1 MYGLHPDAPAT
12 FSKKRMRAMQK
23 ARRDLSQ
30 SQDCGGQWSG
40 EVSAGP
46 AAHFLLLLRNIWLTR
61 AEDIAHGRKKEEM
74 DDGRR
79 RLVERVR
86 DEIRKCDDVYYSGGG
101 QRVRDEEYDE
111 LVMHLAEM
119 ERVYPEIVT
128 PDSPT
133 QVVGHAA
140 ASAAARGEHI
150 LTPLSMATVL
160 SARFPPHRH
169 TARMLSLGNARTG
182 DLARFVAKAPGEFCV
197 EAKVDGVALGVS
209 YRRGALVCAA
219 TRGDGVVGDDVTA
232 NVREA
237 LVGRGVPEVLPGGVD
252 VDVRGEVY
260 ITPADFEALEDGD
273 WGRLANAR
281 NAAAGGLKNKD
292 PKEAAK
298 RLLRFV
304 AYDCLAIPPDLV
316 RRDRE
321 RKESERELRAGLERL
336 GEGGGGGEE
345 GKTGAGRV
353 VNYWPTQVETLAGL
367 KEWGFGAMT
376 EFRVCRNE
384 DEIDSF
390 AVEMEG
396 RREELAYEAD
406 GVVIKVNDSELRQA
420 LGHTAKAPRGAV
432 ALKFHSIG
440 AKTVVKSVVMQVSR
454 CGSITPVALL
464 RPVSVG
470 GVVIS
475 RATLHN
481 FDEVKRLDVA
491 INDTVIVERGGD
503 VIPKIKSVA
512 TRPAT
517 ADRMFIDI
525 PSTCPSCG
533 EVVEVSKKE
542 RMATLVLCP
551 NRLSCA
557 AQSLGRLL
565 HFCRRDSMD
574 IQGLGEKTGIKL
586 LSNNLIIHPSDLF
599 SVSKASLLGLDG
611 FQEKSA
617 TALYSAIQNANG
629 TRSLERVI
637 IGLGIPGVGRASSRA
652 LALHAKSIE
661 GLAKLAELSP
671 EDLMTL
677 PNVAE
682 KSAASIHGFLNQPRV
697 AMELHA
703 LASSLS
709 VASVVDDPDLDTVFD
724 AAAASSAEDGDV
736 DGNPFA
742 GKTVAFT
749 GKLEIMPRPEAMKCI
764 RSLGGK
770 IVSVVTKNT
779 GFLVAGSDPGVKFQ
793 KALRI
798 GTPILA
804 EEDLIVLLDKHFAI
818 DLTPEPEAV
827 PDSDSSIG
835 ATFAASSECESNA
848 ESDAFDI

>member
-1 MYGLHPDAPAT
+1 
-12 FSKKRMRAMQK
+12 MQK

-30 SQDCGGQWSG
+30 SQNCGGQWSG
-40 EVSAGP
+40 EVSTGP
-46 AAHFLLLLRNIWLTR
+46 AAQYLLLLRNIWLTR
-61 AEDIAHGRKKEEM
+61 AEDIAYGRKKEEM

-86 DEIRKCDDVYYSGGG
+86 DEIRKCDDVYYSGQG

-169 TARMLSLGNARTG
+169 AARMLSLGNARPG
-182 DLARFVAKAPGEFCV
+182 DVARFVAKAPGEFCV

-209 YRRGALVCAA
+209 YRGGRLVCAA

-237 LVGRGVPEVLPGGVD
+237 LVGRGVPDVVPGGVD

-260 ITPADFEALEDGD
+260 ITPADFGALEDGD

-304 AYDCLAIPPDLV
+304 AYECLGIPPEVV
-316 RRDRE
+316 RRERE
-321 RKESERELRAGLERL
+321 RRESERELRAGSERL
-336 GEGGGGGEE
+336 GEGGGEE

-353 VNYWPTQVETLAGL
+353 ASYWPTQVETLAGL

-376 EFRVCRNE
+376 EFRVCKNE
-384 DEIDSF
+384 EEIDSF

-396 RREELAYEAD
+396 RRKELAYEAD
-406 GVVIKVNDSELRQA
+406 GVVIKVNNAELRQA
-420 LGHTAKAPRGAV
+420 LGHTAKAPRGAI

-440 AKTVVKSVVMQVSR
+440 AETVVQSVAMQVSR

-491 INDTVIVERGGD
+491 INDTVLVERGGD

-512 TRPAT
+512 ARAAA
-517 ADRMFIDI
+517 ADRKFIGI
-525 PSTCPSCG
+525 PTACPSCG
-533 EVVEVSKKE
+533 EEVEVSKKE

-586 LSNNLIIHPSDLF
+586 LANNLIINPSDLF
-599 SVSKASLLGLDG
+599 SVSKASLLELDG

-682 KSAASIHGFLNQPRV
+682 KSAASIHGFLNEPRV

-709 VASVVDDPDLDTVFD
+709 VASVVDDPDLDVAFD
-724 AAAASSAEDGDV
+724 AASASNAEDGDD

-749 GKLEIMPRPEAMKCI
+749 GKLEMMPRPEAMKCI

-770 IVSVVTKNT
+770 TVSVVTKNT

-827 PDSDSSIG
+827 PDSDSTIDESV
-835 ATFAASSECESNA
+835 AESSEHESNA
-848 ESDAFDI
+848 ESDTFDK